1 MPDLS
6 QAARPIMWN
15 ISPAWPMYVL
25 FLAALAIFGWG
36 VYRRVQFWRR
46 GRPRGEKFSAWG
58 QRLRLLLGELVF
70 QKRVRNS
77 RLPGFFHSLI
87 FYSFVVLV
95 VVTAVVALDY
105 DFGTT
110 LFRGWLYVF
119 LTLAAELAGVLILVG
134 VGIAAWRR
142 YVRKPGTLE
151 TGPADSF
158 ALALIALLVLT
169 GFLTEGLRMATLGDP
184 WPWLSPVGLLFS
196 LPLRGIS
203 PEDGSA
209 MHRILWW
216 THTVFAMGWIAS
228 IPYTKFVHL
237 LALPTDVFLQKLKPR
252 GELARVDIEALMTAD
267 DFDEA
272 NFRVGVERTSDLTW
286 KQRLDADACISCG
299 RCDEICP
306 STQAGHPFSP
316 RRLIAGQKELLH
328 AAGDGAGTGGG
339 GNGGG
344 GPQPEGVPPAAPSIV
359 GNAFDPDFIWFC
371 RTCTACMEVCPAA
384 IEHVDTLMEL
394 RRNEVLI
401 QGRVPTEAARTLK
414 MLEANGNP
422 FGLQEDRV
430 AWLEQ
435 LGARVVGPGDDVDII
450 YWIGCCTS
458 FDPNKQKIAADVCRL
473 LDRCG
478 FDWGVLGADE
488 TCCGD
493 PARVMGE
500 ERLFQEIAKA
510 QVERIGQR
518 KFRVLLTSCPHCYN
532 VLRNEYRQFGGDFNV
547 VHHSE
552 FLHEA
557 LWSGELRLERGTPR
571 RIVYHDPCYL
581 GRYQKVYD
589 SPREVLRAIPGAVLL
604 EMKNHHEKSLCCGG
618 GGGHYWMDLKVGE
631 RINNLRVRQAAGA
644 GADTIV
650 TGCAYCKQMLDD
662 SVKLA
667 DLDDRLQVIDLA
679 TLVVQS
685 LPQRAAE
692 ADGAAEAR
700 VPADGAGGA
709 PPAEAARPPA

>member
-6 QAARPIMWN
+6 QASRPIMWN
-15 ISPAWPMYVL
+15 VTPAWMMYVL
-25 FLAALAIFGWG
+25 FVVALAIFGWG
-36 VYRRVQFWRR
+36 AYQRIKFWRQ
-46 GRPRGEKFSAWG
+46 GRPRGEKVSAWG
-58 QRLRLLLGELVF
+58 HRLKLLLGELLF
-70 QKRVRNS
+70 QQRVRNS

-119 LTLAAELAGVLILVG
+119 LTMAAELAGVLILLG

-142 YVRKPGTLE
+142 YVRKPKTLE
-151 TGPADSF
+151 SGPADAF
-158 ALALIALLVLT
+158 ALALVGLLVLT
-169 GFLTEGLRMATLGDP
+169 GFVTEGLRMAVAGDD

-196 LPLRGIS
+196 QAFRGIS
-203 PEDGSA
+203 EDDGRM
-209 MHRILWW
+209 MHQLLWW
-216 THTVFAMGWIAS
+216 THTVFAMGWIAT

-252 GELARVDIEALMTAD
+252 GELVRVDIEAMMTAD
-267 DFDEA
+267 DFDEEH
-272 NFRVGVERTSDLTW
+272 FRVGVERTTDLTW
-286 KQRLDADACISCG
+286 KQRLDADACIACG

-316 RRLIAGQKELLH
+316 RRLIDGQKRLLH
-328 AAGDGAGTGGG
+328 RPAPAKAN
-339 GNGGG
+339 GNG
-344 GPQPEGVPPAAPSIV
+344 EAVPDAPAQPAAPCIV
-359 GNAFDPDFIWFC
+359 GNAFDQDFIWFC

-401 QGRVPTEAARTLK
+401 QGRVPAEAARALK
-414 MLEANGNP
+414 MLESNGNP

-430 AWLEQ
+430 AWINEM
-435 LGARVVGPGDDVDII
+435 GARTIAPGEDVDII

-458 FDPNKQKIAADVCRL
+458 YDPAKQKIAADVCRL

-488 TCCGD
+488 QCCGD

-510 QVERIGQR
+510 QVERIKQR
-518 KFRVLLTSCPHCYN
+518 RFRVLLTSCPHCYN
-532 VLRNEYRQFGGDFNV
+532 VLKNEYRQFGGDFNV

-557 LWSGELRLERGTPR
+557 LWSGELRPQLGEPR

-589 SPREVLRAIPGAVLL
+589 SPREVLRALPGATVL

-618 GGGHYWMDLKVGE
+618 GGGHYWMDLKAGE
-631 RINNLRVRQAAGA
+631 RINNLRVKQAADA

-650 TGCAYCKQMLDD
+650 TGCAYCKQMLED

-667 DLDDRLQVIDLA
+667 DLDDKLQVIDLA
-679 TLVVQS
+679 TLVVRS
-685 LPQRAAE
+685 LPAAA
-692 ADGAAEAR
+692 ADDEVAADAADQAK
-700 VPADGAGGA
+700 PAEPAA
-709 PPAEAARPPA
+709 TPPPA

>member
-6 QAARPIMWN
+6 QATRPIMWN
-15 ISPAWPMYVL
+15 ISYGWLIYVL
-25 FLAALAIFGWG
+25 LVIAMAIFGWG
-36 VYRRVQFWRR
+36 VYQRVQFWRR
-46 GRPRGEKFSAWG
+46 GRPRDEKVSDWG
-58 QRLRLLLGELVF
+58 RRLWLLVRELLF

-95 VVTAVVALDY
+95 VVTGVVAMDY

-134 VGIAAWRR
+134 VGMAAWRR
-142 YVRKPGTLE
+142 YVRKPKTLE
-151 TGPADSF
+151 SGPADSF
-158 ALALIALLVLT
+158 ALALVGLLVLT
-169 GFLTEGLRMATLGDP
+169 GFATEGLRMATLGDA

-196 LPLRGIS
+196 QPFEGIS
-203 PEDGSA
+203 AADGQA
-209 MHRILWW
+209 MHKILWW
-216 THTVFAMGWIAS
+216 THTLFAFGWIAT
-228 IPYTKFVHL
+228 IPYTKFVHM

-252 GELARVDIEALMTAD
+252 GELARVDIEAMMTAD
-267 DFDEA
+267 DFDEE
-272 NFRVGVERTSDLTW
+272 NFRVGVERAADLTW

-316 RRLIAGQKELLH
+316 RRLVAGQKELLH
-328 AAGDGAGTGGG
+328 APVTAPARTN
-339 GNGGG
+339 GNGSGEAAGG
-344 GPQPEGVPPAAPSIV
+344 EAAKPESPCIV
-359 GNAFDPDFIWFC
+359 GEAFDQDFIWFC

-401 QGRVPTEAARTLK
+401 QGRVPAEAARTLK

-430 AWLEQ
+430 GWLEQ
-435 LGARVVGPGDDVDII
+435 LGARVVGPGEDVDII

-510 QVERIGQR
+510 QVERIKQR
-518 KFRVLLTSCPHCYN
+518 KFRVLLSSCPHCYN
-532 VLRNEYRQFGGDFNV
+532 VLKNEYRQFGGDFNV

-557 LWSGELRLERGTPR
+557 LWSGELRPQVGEPR

-589 SPREVLRAIPGAVLL
+589 SPREVLRALPGATVL

-631 RINNLRVRQAAGA
+631 RINNLRVRQAADA

-667 DLDDRLQVIDLA
+667 DLDDKIQVIDLA
-679 TLVVQS
+679 TLVVES
-685 LPQRAAE
+685 LPSNAAE
-692 ADGAAEAR
+692 AD
-700 VPADGAGGA
+700 A
-709 PPAEAARPPA
+709 PPATEPATGSEPAAESGPAHPPA